1 MSSPLKLFSETLVR
15 FFVELHETFPE
26 EREIKVAIDLL
37 EAAKK
42 INPGMIRDVFY
53 DAVTRDLKEAIAK
66 EDDVFV
72 ISYARGK
79 IASQYNEVSP
89 ALSIFDKHWGT
100 MSDANRQ
107 VIWKYL
113 KVLVTLNEKAR
124 AAKNQF

>member
-1 MSSPLKLFSETLVR
+1 MSSPLKLFTETLIR
-15 FFVELHETFPE
+15 FFVELSETFPE
-26 EREIKVAIDLL
+26 ERDIKIAVDLL

-53 DAVTRDLKEAIAK
+53 ECVTRDLKEAIVK
-66 EDDVFV
+66 EDDAFV
-72 ISYARGK
+72 IIHARTK
-79 IASQYNEVSP
+79 IATQYNEVSP